1 MRETSAFD
9 KVQENMDRHTDDF
22 FSSEKINK
30 DIVLANSLK
39 KGH

>member
-9 KVQENMDRHTDDF
+9 KVQQNMDHHTDDF
-22 FSSEKINK
+22 FSSEKIKK
-30 DIVLANSLK
+30 DIFLAKSLK